1 MLIPLVPINKIK
13 SGYFYLTSLLSK
25 LNSLKYVELT
35 GLPQKNR
42 INDKLAKAIKKG
54 FNNFLS
60 NKGELEILSFHNI
73 VVDKDYSESL
83 LQYLIN
89 SNNLVS
95 LRLSHIN
102 LLLFGNSMK
111 VLNKSLSQLKD
122 LQELI
127 FN

>member
-1 MLIPLVPINKIK
+1 LLIPLVPINKIK

>member
-60 NKGELEILSFHNI
+60 NKGELVILSFHNI

-95 LRLSHIN
+95 LRLSHTN